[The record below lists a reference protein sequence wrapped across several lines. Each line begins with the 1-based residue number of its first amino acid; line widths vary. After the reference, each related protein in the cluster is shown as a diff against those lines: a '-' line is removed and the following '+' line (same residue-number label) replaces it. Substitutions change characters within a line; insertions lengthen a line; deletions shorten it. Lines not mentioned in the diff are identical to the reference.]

1 MEGDQ
6 VIYSIFLIFT
16 GAALLAT
23 LALYARQSMLVAYI
37 LLGVLLGPW
46 GGALVTDVALL
57 RDMSH
62 IGIIFLLFLLG
73 LHLPPQK
80 LVRMFREAALVT
92 LGSSLVSALLGF
104 LVGSAFGFSATESA
118 WIGIAIMFSS
128 TIIGLKLLPTTV
140 LHHRHAGEIVISVLL
155 LQDLIAIVALL
166 LLHGF
171 ARHALHVADFL
182 LLVVSLP
189 ALILVAFL
197 VERYVLMPL
206 FQRFD
211 RIQEFI
217 FLIAIGWCL
226 GIAQLAT
233 WLGLSY
239 EIGAFIAGVAIA
251 TGPLSL
257 FIAES
262 LRPLRDFFLIVFF
275 FALGAS
281 FDLAQLRQVVLP
293 ALALSAAVLF
303 IKPFTFQWLLRWH
316 KEAKDM
322 AWEIGVRLG
331 QTSEF
336 ALLIAFLALQTGVI
350 GERASYLIQ
359 LATLIT
365 FTASSYYIVARFPTP
380 IATKDSL
387 RRD

>member
-1 MEGDQ
+1 MESDQ
-6 VIYSIFLIFT
+6 VLFSIFLVFS

-46 GGALVTDVALL
+46 GAGLIGDVALL
-57 RDMSH
+57 RDMSK

-73 LHLPPQK
+73 LHLYPQK
-80 LVRMFREAALVT
+80 LLHMFREAAVVT
-92 LGSSLVSALLGF
+92 LGSSFLFALLGF
-104 LVGSAFGFSATESA
+104 LIGWGFGFGLVESA
-118 WIGIAIMFSS
+118 WIGIAVMFSS

-140 LHHRHAGEIVISVLL
+140 LHHRHTGEIVISVLL

-171 ARHALHVADFL
+171 ARNALHAADFVL
-182 LLVVSLP
+182 LAVSLP
-189 ALILVAFL
+189 ALIAAAFL
-197 VERYVLMPL
+197 IERYVLMRL
-206 FQRFD
+206 FARFD
-211 RIQEFI
+211 RIQEYI
-217 FLIAIGWCL
+217 FLIAIGWCV
-226 GIAQLAT
+226 GVAQLSK

-251 TGPLSL
+251 TGPLSQ

-281 FDLAQLRQVVLP
+281 FDLHALNQVIVPALLLSAVVL
-293 ALALSAAVLF
+293 V
-303 IKPFTFQWLLRWH
+303 IKPFTFQWLLHWQR
-316 KEAKDM
+316 EPKDM

-336 ALLIAFLALQTGVI
+336 ALLIAFLALETGVI
-350 GERASYLIQ
+350 SGKASYLIQ
-359 LATLIT
+359 LATLVT